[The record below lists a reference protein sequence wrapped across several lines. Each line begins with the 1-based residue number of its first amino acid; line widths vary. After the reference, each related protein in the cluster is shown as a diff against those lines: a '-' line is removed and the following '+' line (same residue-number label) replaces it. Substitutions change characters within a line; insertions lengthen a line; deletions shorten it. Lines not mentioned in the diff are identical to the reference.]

1 MPILTALTA
10 WGDRWATPPG
20 GPPVLF
26 QHQACGHVCT
36 PQTVCS
42 HCGEP
47 IAADE
52 LEVLPGPGA
61 RSAPGTLLSSQIVKG
76 RRDAAGG

>member
-1 MPILTALTA
+1 
-10 WGDRWATPPG
+10 
-20 GPPVLF
+20 VLF
-26 QHQACGHVCT
+26 RHRACGHGCT
-36 PQTVCS
+36 PQTACS

-76 RRDAAGG
+76 RCGAAGY